1 MKINCIAIEDEPLAL
16 IKIKEFIE
24 QVDYLNLLEG
34 FSNAVDAIEYLKKNS
49 VDLIFLDI
57 RMKKISSI

>member
-16 IKIKEFIE
+16 KKIREFIE

-34 FSNAVDAIEYLKKNS
+34 FNNAVDAIGFLKKNP

-57 RMKKISSI
+57 RMKKLSG